1 LYILSMVAVM
11 SLFEWKENFS
21 VKISRFDEAHKKL
34 IELMNEIYA
43 IIKMRKDNATIVSVV
58 EELSEYSK
66 THFNDEVEQ
75 MIKFQYPYLKEH
87 KEEHNQFIKELDN
100 MKEMIQRQSNLLN
113 VQLLNF
119 IKDWLINHI
128 MKSDMKYGQF
138 FLDRGLK

>member
-1 LYILSMVAVM
+1 MYILSMVAVM

>member
-1 LYILSMVAVM
+1 MVAVM